1 MFAELMNYTEKGQ
14 GEPLILLHGNGE
26 DSSIFDKF
34 GDKFAKKYRV
44 IAIDTRGHGESP
56 MGDDP
61 FSLYQFADDLEEFMD
76 MNSIEKAN
84 ILGFSDGGNIAMIF
98 ASQHPE
104 RVKKLIANGANSK
117 PSGMKTGI
125 HLVMWIMYFI
135 YSVLGV
141 FSQKFTYKKLLFS
154 LMLFEPKL
162 TKEDLESITAP
173 TLVLIGTDDLIKE
186 KESRYLAS
194 TIPNAELCFVLG
206 GHMILKENL
215 KDYSF
220 AVEKFLEK

>member
-1 MFAELMNYTEKGQ
+1 MFAEQMNYTEKGQ

-34 GDKFAKKYRV
+34 GDKFAEKYRV

-56 MGDDP
+56 MGEEP

-76 MNSIEKAN
+76 INSIEKAN

-104 RVKKLIANGANSK
+104 RVIKLIANGANSK

-125 HLVMWIMYFI
+125 HFVMWVMYII
-135 YSVLGV
+135 YSVLGI
-141 FSQKFTYKKLLFS
+141 FSQKFAYKKLLFS
-154 LMLFEPKL
+154 LMLFEPRL
-162 TKEDLESITAP
+162 TADDLKEITVP
-173 TLVLIGTDDLIKE
+173 TLVLVGTDDLIKE
-186 KESRYLAS
+186 KESRYIAK
-194 TIPNAELCFVLG
+194 TIPDAELCFVLG

-215 KDYSF
+215 KDYSY
-220 AVEKFLEK
+220 AVLKFLEK